1 MGLYQILWVFYLD
14 KVGELRNSV
23 TQAVFLLCDH
33 RMDEPPRAVYFF
45 ELPQELV
52 GLNAVQN
59 TRERDALDRAVVR
72 TVEDGIVFAE
82 NVASG

>member
-33 RMDEPPRAVYFF
+33 RTDEPPRAVYFF
-45 ELPQELV
+45 ELP
-52 GLNAVQN
+52 
-59 TRERDALDRAVVR
+59 
-72 TVEDGIVFAE
+72 
-82 NVASG
+82 